1 MIKCKMN
8 SKIKNNKENNY
19 NYSQQELGCV
29 LKLKLTSKQK
39 TKINQFLGCVRKVK
53 NNKIAEINTHNKHY
67 LNIDNYNEFKL
78 NNPTLNNDLNPYKYI
93 YPTQGYANSKH
104 TGIDFIGPLQEEVYN
119 NIYHHGKHYLERVP
133 SELYR
138 NSIKDLILANNKF
151 ISDVFNKKIPYAN
164 KRKSLNFIS
173 KNKYQESL
181 LLTSSDNI
189 FKFIQT
195 NNISNDKSK
204 DNNNYVLCFGK
215 NFEENYQ
222 LEQEINSIKDKINH
236 SSKYNDKSNSKN
248 ELKELTKKLNKLT
261 VKLEKEISYLG
272 MINFHQLKKNK
283 STKKIDYDS
292 IKSIRIKKDKDN
304 YYLSF
309 TYSYYN
315 EYKPTLLRLDNNKE
329 LTTVEELAL
338 YVKELTE
345 KKGLQVALD
354 YLKERVL
361 GIDRGI
367 TERLALSNSNSN
379 SNSNRDLNDNK
390 ENLKE
395 FLSYSE
401 KIKKLII
408 KIEKS
413 IKYHDKQL
421 KRRTKG
427 SKGYNYSLKR
437 SRKLYKK
444 IADIKLNENHQ
455 VTKTLVKEYD
465 FPIIA
470 IEKLN
475 LKGMSKKPL
484 PKIEITKT
492 ISNKNNIKLGL
503 TETILNE
510 LSIKIDEYN
519 KENKN
524 GLKYSDI
531 VGKYKIVY
539 GENKAAAKAGLNKG
553 LVGSNLGQFANI
565 LNYKTAMNGK
575 IMIEV
580 PAGYSSQECNECGSI
595 DSKNRTKT
603 KFCCVACGNK
613 DHADSN
619 ASKVIAG
626 RVYKELMKIVNKIL
640 AKKAKAKNNLS
651 KDSKSNKIDTKSK
664 LKDKL
669 TKVM

>member
-1 MIKCKMN
+1 MN
-8 SKIKNNKENNY
+8 NASLESLPSNSNSNSNKENNY

-29 LKLKLTSKQK
+29 LKLKLTNLQK
-39 TKINQFLGCVRKVK
+39 SKINQFLGCIRKVK
-53 NNKIAEINTHNKHY
+53 NNKIAEINSHNKHY
-67 LNIDNYNEFKL
+67 LNINNYNEFKL
-78 NNPTLNNDLNPYKYI
+78 NNPTLSNDLNPYKYI

-104 TGIDFIGPLQEEVYN
+104 TGIDFIGPLQEDVYN
-119 NIYHHGKHYLERVP
+119 NIYRHGKHYLERVP

-138 NSIKDLILANNKF
+138 NSIKDLVLANNKF
-151 ISDVFNKKIPYAN
+151 IADIFNKNIPYAN

-181 LLTSSDNI
+181 LVTSSDNI

-272 MINFHQLKKNK
+272 ILNFHQLKKNK
-283 STKKIDYDS
+283 STKNIDYNS

-367 TERLALSNSNSN
+367 TERLALSNNKNNN

-390 ENLKE
+390 
-395 FLSYSE
+395 
-401 KIKKLII
+401 
-408 KIEKS
+408 
-413 IKYHDKQL
+413 D
-421 KRRTKG
+421 
-427 SKGYNYSLKR
+427 
-437 SRKLYKK
+437 RK
-444 IADIKLNENHQ
+444 
-455 VTKTLVKEYD
+455 
-465 FPIIA
+465 
-470 IEKLN
+470 
-475 LKGMSKKPL
+475 
-484 PKIEITKT
+484 
-492 ISNKNNIKLGL
+492 
-503 TETILNE
+503 
-510 LSIKIDEYN
+510 
-519 KENKN
+519 
-524 GLKYSDI
+524 
-531 VGKYKIVY
+531 KYKI
-539 GENKAAAKAGLNKG
+539 
-553 LVGSNLGQFANI
+553 S
-565 LNYKTAMNGK
+565 
-575 IMIEV
+575 
-580 PAGYSSQECNECGSI
+580 
-595 DSKNRTKT
+595 
-603 KFCCVACGNK
+603 
-613 DHADSN
+613 
-619 ASKVIAG
+619 
-626 RVYKELMKIVNKIL
+626 
-640 AKKAKAKNNLS
+640 
-651 KDSKSNKIDTKSK
+651 
-664 LKDKL
+664 
-669 TKVM
+669 